1 MRPVSNFDYLLPREN
16 FLYQFLIS
24 SLTPGSFGSL
34 KGRLT
39 PPSHTGSAV
48 PFECQ
53 PLLCHVSFSLHQ
65 NLNRRLGIRVWR
77 ALCHASGRWDWT
89 PRALNA
95 SSPIANIP
103 MKLYFVDGVRHSAVV
118 IANNQKEAIGLATE
132 AHGGKRARGVLFGSL
147 GKWEVPTAHELK
159 LPKGYRLVEGKR

>member
-1 MRPVSNFDYLLPREN
+1 
-16 FLYQFLIS
+16 
-24 SLTPGSFGSL
+24 
-34 KGRLT
+34 
-39 PPSHTGSAV
+39 
-48 PFECQ
+48 
-53 PLLCHVSFSLHQ
+53 
-65 NLNRRLGIRVWR
+65 
-77 ALCHASGRWDWT
+77 
-89 PRALNA
+89 
-95 SSPIANIP
+95 